1 MFYTVL
7 GEECGYEI
15 KDDSHLISVIKELV
29 AAKKQY
35 DRIESALSDVERTGY
50 GVVPPELPQL
60 VLQSPELLKEN
71 GRFGVRLK
79 AAAPSLHIV
88 KVDVQTE
95 VNPIVGT
102 EKQTEDLI
110 THITSEIETD
120 PEQIWNTDI
129 FGKSLYDLVREG
141 LNSKLSNVTEDAQLK
156 LREMMGRIVNEGD
169 GGMVCI
175 LL

>member
-1 MFYTVL
+1 M
-7 GEECGYEI
+7 
-15 KDDSHLISVIKELV
+15 
-29 AAKKQY
+29 
-35 DRIESALSDVERTGY
+35 
-50 GVVPPELPQL
+50 PPELPQL